1 MTVKEL
7 KELLSNVPD
16 DLKVMVMME
25 NHLKP
30 GMFAFAEACSCD
42 TGVSELGTAE
52 DGTGGGES
60 VFLVLPHGSGVPE
73 DEIDNEENK
82 SPALNMITSSPAAS
96 D

>member
-7 KELLSNVPD
+7 KALLATAPD
-16 DLKVMVMME
+16 DMKVMVIVE

-30 GMFAFAEACSCD
+30 GMFAFAEACTCD

-60 VFLVLPHGSGVPE
+60 VFLVLPHGSGVTEEQIENGEDTVPE
-73 DEIDNEENK
+73 
-82 SPALNMITSSPAAS
+82 LN
-96 D
+96 